1 MIRLLAIMSLYLA
14 MLLVWTGAGLF
25 MLLATASC
33 GKFVHLEFNCY
44 QDVNPG
50 G

>member
-14 MLLVWTGAGLF
+14 MLLAWTGAGLF
-25 MLLATASC
+25 RLLAPASC